1 MYTYQMIGVADHNT
15 RVYES
20 EYGIYSKF
28 TGFILS
34 EIAKS
39 MKTEELLYK
48 LMHEDCW
55 SLKNTNNIGKEY
67 SEDNNRHSNFINSI
81 NDFINIKRRS
91 IYNYEFWR

>member
-1 MYTYQMIGVADHNT
+1 MYTYQMVGVADHNT

-20 EYGIYSKF
+20 KYGTYSKF

-34 EIAKS
+34 EFANS
-39 MKTEELLYK
+39 MTTRDLIYK
-48 LMHEDCW
+48 LLHEDCW
-55 SLKNTNNIGKEY
+55 SLKNTKNIQKEY
-67 SEDNNRHSNFINSI
+67 SEENIKHDNFINNI